1 MTIETIKFSQMTDG
15 GDLANNEKTPG
26 LLNGANVLFNNP
38 WTFLPPGTT
47 AERPTPSSLINYRL
61 RFNTDEQ
68 LYEYYDAILGQW
80 TQLQESAFT
89 QGPFVTYTAD
99 SSLPDAQNL
108 GALANGILKQTITL
122 GVATLD
128 IAVNGT
134 DYYGPGFTG
143 YFQSPAGV
151 KDINGNIV
159 VGFSVNDPADV
170 NYIDFSGGIAGAN
183 ANLVA
188 AGLSTDVGINYSAKG
203 SGGHFFLSTSV
214 IPIAFFSGTALQ
226 HETVFQFANTAA
238 SRTVMWPDADG
249 TVSFTSG
256 TVLSLEG
263 TENQVLVNGTF
274 GTPVTGTDIILT
286 TPQDIGTAS
295 TPTFVGLNLSSTI
308 NGVTGI
314 SNTGGTLPIVTF
326 ASIASSVNYL
336 TFSNQISG
344 QAPIIGVNGSD
355 TNIAMALTTKG
366 LGIFYFE
373 TTSSVGAINFVT
385 GTGYQHSTQFTF
397 ANTAAIRTVTW
408 PDADGTVAFTSGAS
422 GIVSP
427 GLINQIG
434 YYAAAG
440 STISGLTIA
449 NQGVLTTNGSGV
461 PAWVPLI
468 AGQILVGT
476 TSGAPVAAAINSG
489 TNITVANGSGSITVN
504 LSGIVSPVLG
514 GTGVNNGA
522 NTLTLAGTLA
532 TSGAF
537 ASVFTMTGATNVTF
551 PTSGTLAT
559 TTQLVTPAA
568 LTKTDDTNVTL
579 TLGGSPSTALVNA
592 ASLTL
597 GWSGQLALTRGGSN
611 ASLTASNGGIV
622 YSTASAMAILA
633 GTATANLPLLSGS
646 SAAPAWG
653 AFPLS
658 LGGALTTAGVHTLAG
673 AFASTFTFTGAT
685 SVTFPT
691 SGTLATTAG
700 ASGIVNSGT
709 AGQLAYYAGSGTTV
723 SGLALGTGVLTAL
736 GQNVAGSGSIA
747 LSNSPTSW
755 TPVVTF
761 GTPGDLSVAYTS
773 QSGFYVR
780 CGNIVT
786 LKYYLYFT
794 PTYTTASGV
803 FLITGL
809 PATVYDTMYG
819 SCVNFTGIIYP
830 ASTTY
835 LTTVANAGATSLSI
849 YATGSGSTGISLSTT
864 NLLSGVLY
872 LLTGSV
878 TYMV

>member
-1 MTIETIKFSQMTDG
+1 MPTINAIG
-15 GDLANNEKTPG
+15 TP
-26 LLNGANVLFNNP
+26 
-38 WTFLPPGTT
+38 
-47 AERPTPSSLINYRL
+47 
-61 RFNTDEQ
+61 Q
-68 LYEYYDAILGQW
+68 
-80 TQLQESAFT
+80 
-89 QGPFVTYTAD
+89 
-99 SSLPDAQNL
+99 
-108 GALANGILKQTITL
+108 ITL
-122 GVATLD
+122 GGTFTMSGAYTFIGQLTGNTNVTFPTSGTLATTGGTVISLQGT
-128 IAVNGT
+128 ANQVLVNGT
-134 DYYGPGFTG
+134 SGTPVTG
-143 YFQSPAGV
+143 TAITLSTPQDIATTSSPTFQAVQVNLINDSNGLPVVAIAGTLS
-151 KDINGNIV
+151 
-159 VGFSVNDPADV
+159 SVNYLTIA
-170 NYIDFSGGIAGAN
+170 SSIAGAN
-183 ANLVA
+183 TNLVA
-188 AGLSTDVGINYSAKG
+188 TGASTDIGINYSAKNA
-203 SGGHFFLSTSV
+203 GGHFFSSTSV
-214 IPIAFFSGTALQ
+214 QPIAFFSGTALQ

-238 SRTVMWPDADG
+238 NRTV
-249 TVSFTSG
+249 
-256 TVLSLEG
+256 L
-263 TENQVLVNGTF
+263 
-274 GTPVTGTDIILT
+274 
-286 TPQDIGTAS
+286 
-295 TPTFVGLNLSSTI
+295 
-308 NGVTGI
+308 
-314 SNTGGTLPIVTF
+314 
-326 ASIASSVNYL
+326 
-336 TFSNQISG
+336 
-344 QAPIIGVNGSD
+344 
-355 TNIAMALTTKG
+355 
-366 LGIFYFE
+366 
-373 TTSSVGAINFVT
+373 
-385 GTGYQHSTQFTF
+385 
-397 ANTAAIRTVTW
+397 W

-434 YYAAAG
+434 YYAVAG

-449 NQGVLTTNGSGV
+449 NQGVLTTNGTGV

-646 SAAPAWG
+646 SAAPVWG

-736 GQNVAGSGSIA
+736 GVNVNGSGAISLTTSPTFVTPILGAAAATSINFGGTSLANYVEGTWTPAFVGSGGGSATYSLQQGSYTRIGNRVLFDMTIIISGSTLSGNITISGLPLSVGNGNGAASGYYASMGATATPNIITEIVAGSS
-747 LSNSPTSW
+747 
-755 TPVVTF
+755 
-761 GTPGDLSVAYTS
+761 
-773 QSGFYVR
+773 
-780 CGNIVT
+780 
-786 LKYYLYFT
+786 
-794 PTYTTASGV
+794 
-803 FLITGL
+803 
-809 PATVYDTMYG
+809 
-819 SCVNFTGIIYP
+819 
-830 ASTTY
+830 
-835 LTTVANAGATSLSI
+835 SLSLFVFV
-849 YATGSGSTGISLSTT
+849 AGGVTALTST
-864 NLLSGVLY
+864 NLGTSAVMAISGQY
-872 LLTGSV
+872 TLT
-878 TYMV
+878 